1 MADNVT
7 LLDLSFN
14 TDGAIEGLDALI
26 EKSIELAEKKEQLR
40 KALKDEQAQLEAAKR
55 SYKDGTSSQGE
66 YSAAVDKAAKASIEL
81 KKQMLDVTSEIKDN
95 NAEIKVNKTLLDS
108 QATSVNALRA
118 QLAKNTSELNAMSA
132 AQREN
137 TEEGQKMVAETKA
150 ISDRLKEL
158 EKGVGDTRRNV
169 GNYAESVVE
178 AMAATKGLSGG
189 TGALVSSMSGG
200 INIVKAFNAAL
211 KANPVLAIIGLIMTL
226 ISIIEGLMKRNS
238 ELANSL
244 KAAFAPY
251 EVMFGLLMDYITEF
265 MGAVAAAITW
275 VSDAITGLLDNL
287 GLISDATKQAAKD
300 AKALTEQEYKLYQTE
315 TDLIVPLAEQK
326 RRMEELKSIGA
337 DQLKTEKERKE
348 ALAAAV
354 EISKQMEAS
363 EVGLLKQKYEQIKA
377 QNKLGYT
384 SQEDA
389 RKEQEALAAL
399 AAKQAEYTSQRKEII
414 SQVSG
419 LEKTARDKSIAEG
432 NAARQK
438 TAQERLKTE
447 AKIQD
452 DIKKKQE
459 ATLREMEQNIVALD
473 LVARES
479 EILDNSLE
487 LKIKN
492 QEKYNDESLKL
503 EKYRLEQGL
512 ITRQEYDNKALE
524 ADIQLREMREEQRK
538 ANEEA
543 DKQRAAVD
551 MANSQELKML
561 EMQNEFDLRQAV
573 LDAHYQQELDNAERI
588 GADTSLVK
596 AKYEKYQEE
605 LTKQRV
611 NAELEM
617 ASGLAG
623 QLSSLLGEESV
634 AGKAFA
640 VVQATINTYLGATK
654 ALATGGFAG
663 IAQAAIVIAFGLKQV
678 ASITKTKNPD
688 TKISTSTKKYAKG
701 GQIFGA
707 SHANGG
713 VTFHGSNGQVFEAEG
728 GENVYIMKK
737 TASADIAAL
746 SAINEAHGG
755 NSFGTSGMYKFA
767 EGGQVASISTSGFS
781 APVQRDANLSDE
793 SINKL
798 AMVVIDAIS
807 SMPNPIVTVQ
817 DINGGQNNVQ
827 VVQNSALL

>member
-1 MADNVT
+1 MAENVT

-26 EKSIELAEKKEQLR
+26 SKSIELAEKKDQLR
-40 KALKDEQAQLEAAKR
+40 KALKEEQTQLEAAKK
-55 SYKDGTSSQGE
+55 SYKDGTTSQTD

-81 KKQMLDVTSEIKDN
+81 KKQMLDVTAEIKGN
-95 NAEIKVNKTLLDS
+95 NSEIKVNKTLLDS

-137 TEEGQKMVAETKA
+137 SDEGQKMVAETKA
-150 ISDRLKEL
+150 ISDRLKEM

-169 GNYAESVVE
+169 GNYADSLSE
-178 AMAATKGLSGG
+178 ALATTKGMSGATGVLVSSLSGG
-189 TGALVSSMSGG
+189 IG
-200 INIVKAFNAAL
+200 IVKAFNAAL
-211 KANPVLAIIGLIMTL
+211 KANPVLAIVGFVMLLIDIVEKM
-226 ISIIEGLMKRNS
+226 MKRNS

-251 EVMFGLLMDYITEF
+251 KVMFGLLMDYITEF

-275 VSDAITGLLDNL
+275 VSDAITGLLDSL

-300 AKALTEQEYKLYQTE
+300 AKALTEQEYALYQAE
-315 TDLIVPLAEQK
+315 TDMIVPLAERK
-326 RRMEELKSIGA
+326 RKMEELKSIGA
-337 DQLKTEKERKE
+337 DQLKTEQERKA
-348 ALAAAV
+348 ALQEAV
-354 EISKQMEAS
+354 EISKQMEAQ
-363 EVGLLKQKYEQIKA
+363 EVGILKQKYEQIKA
-377 QNKLGYT
+377 QNQLGYT

-399 AAKQAEYTSQRKEII
+399 AQKQAEYTSQRKEVIGKI
-414 SQVSG
+414 SG
-419 LEKTARDKSIAEG
+419 LEKTFRDKGIAEAKAARDKANNDRIRAE
-432 NAARQK
+432 ARV
-438 TAQERLKTE
+438 QEE
-447 AKIQD
+447 
-452 DIKKKQE
+452 IKKKQE
-459 ATLREMEQNIVALD
+459 QALQTMEQNIVAVD
-473 LVARES
+473 LAAREA
-479 EILDNSLE
+479 EILDKSLAT
-487 LKIKN
+487 KIAN

-512 ITRQEYDNKALE
+512 ITKQEYDNKALE
-524 ADIQLREMREEQRK
+524 MDITLREMREEQRQ

-551 MANSQELKML
+551 MANQQELQAM
-561 EMQNEFDLRQAV
+561 EMTNEFDFRQMM
-573 LDAHYQQELDNAERI
+573 LDTQYAQEMENAERI
-588 GADTSLVK
+588 GADTALITE
-596 AKYEKYQEE
+596 KYEKYKEN
-605 LTKQRV
+605 LAKQRI
-611 NAELEM
+611 NATLEM
-617 ASGLAG
+617 SSSLAG
-623 QLSSLLGEESV
+623 QMSSLLGEESA

-678 ASITKTKNPD
+678 ASIVKTKEPETRVN
-688 TKISTSTKKYAKG
+688 SSVKKFAQG
-701 GQIFGA
+701 GQVYGKLH
-707 SHANGG
+707 SQGG
-713 VTFHGSNGQVFEAEG
+713 VTFTGDNGQVFEAEG
-728 GENVYIMKK
+728 GENVYIMKR

-755 NSFGTSGMYKFA
+755 KSFSNSGMFKYA
-767 EGGQVASISTSGFS
+767 EGGQVSTLSVTNAQLQTS
-781 APVQRDANLSDE
+781 ANISDE

-798 AMVVIDAIS
+798 AGVVIEAIM
-807 SMPNPIVTVQ
+807 SMPNPVVTVQ
-817 DINGGQNNVQ
+817 DIDRGQNNVQ